1 MSDSILYRIEDRIA
15 FITLNRPDAMNAL
28 TREMLRRWKEII
40 EDFNNNPEPLVAIVR
55 GAGDRAFSTGADL
68 KERASKNAA
77 GEDKKRE
84 PRTPKLPLLP
94 EKPSIAAINGY
105 CVAGG
110 LELALQCDIRI
121 ATPKSQFGMPEPRW
135 SLPGGYGLHMLS
147 RMIPLGEALQIQLTG
162 ERIGAE
168 RAYQIGLIQRL
179 VPEDRLDAEARAI
192 ADSVLLCAPL
202 AVKAIKRTVMAGR
215 DLPLAEAW
223 KLADGL
229 VAELG
234 RTADAE
240 EGPQAFAEKRRPEWK
255 GR

>member
-28 TREMLRRWKEII
+28 TREMLRRWKDII

-77 GEDKKRE
+77 SEDEKRE
-84 PRTPKLPLLP
+84 PRIPKLPLLP

-147 RMIPLGEALQIQLTG
+147 RMVPLGEALQIQLTG

-234 RTADAE
+234 RTADAK

>member
-15 FITLNRPDAMNAL
+15 FITLNRPDAMNSL

-40 EDFNNNPEPLVAIVR
+40 EDFNANPEPLVAIVR

-68 KERASKNAA
+68 KERASRNAA
-77 GEDKKRE
+77 SEGTTRE
-84 PRTPKLPLLP
+84 PRVPKLPVLP

-202 AVKAIKRTVMAGR
+202 AVKAIKRTVMTGR

-234 RTADAE
+234 QTADAK
-240 EGPQAFAEKRRPEWK
+240 EGPRAFAEKRRPEWK

>member
-84 PRTPKLPLLP
+84 PRIPKLPLLP

-234 RTADAE
+234 RTADAK